1 MESLS
6 IELQCHCFINK
17 MQRGMEISKCSMQPH
32 AEDWKLDFP
41 GCIKEKATEF
51 SFQKFLASQPL
62 PPSPASPK
70 RTVKRSRHVDTQQWF
85 TKYARTDHE
94 IFRSRLFPV
103 PDPEDSD
110 DEDSW
115 LYTSFIVW

>member
-1 MESLS
+1 MESPS
-6 IELQCHCFINK
+6 IELECHSWINK
-17 MQRGMEISKCSMQPH
+17 MQKGMEISKFS
-32 AEDWKLDFP
+32 

-51 SFQKFLASQPL
+51 SFQRFLASQPP

-70 RTVKRSRHVDTQQWF
+70 RTAKRSRHVDTQQWF

-110 DEDSW
+110 DDDDLLS
-115 LYTSFIVW
+115 TSFIVW